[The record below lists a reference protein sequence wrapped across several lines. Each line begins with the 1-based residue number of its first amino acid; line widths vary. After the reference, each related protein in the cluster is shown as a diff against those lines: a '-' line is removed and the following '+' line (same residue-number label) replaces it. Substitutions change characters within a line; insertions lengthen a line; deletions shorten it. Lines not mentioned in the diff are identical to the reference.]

1 MKTLKFGQAANEWL
15 NIKKDALRQISYE
28 KYRQVYDAHLIFFND
43 IEISSIKENDIREFI
58 LKKEKNEKL
67 SESILYTIQFVLKA
81 VLEYSRNQYNID
93 TVVIK
98 NRTKSKA
105 KSTTFTLTDSQKDT
119 LVKHVFENINSISV
133 SIILSLFIGL
143 KTGEICALTV
153 NKIDFKK
160 NVINIT
166 KTVER
171 VKDSNNSK
179 TNLKVFEI
187 DNKFANRE
195 VPIPKSISNYIDQ
208 YVNIYEIKNNCYL
221 ISQTDLIS
229 DPRKIQK
236 ELNLLCKSLSIKC
249 DFNILRN
256 TFIYT
261 CLKNNMNIK
270 FLCKILGS
278 QNFKRIYGLCPDIE
292 NSVSNLE
299 MEKCF

>member
-1 MKTLKFGQAANEWL
+1 MKTLRFEQAANEWL
-15 NIKKDALRQISYE
+15 NLKKDELRQISYE

-43 IEISSIKENDIREFI
+43 MKISSIRENDINEFM
-58 LKKEKNEKL
+58 LKKEKKEKL

-81 VLEYSRNQYNID
+81 ILEYSHKQYNID
-93 TVVIK
+93 TVKIK
-98 NRTKSKA
+98 NRAKPKTKP
-105 KSTTFTLTDSQKDT
+105 TVPVLTDLQKDM
-119 LVKHVFENINSISV
+119 LVKYVFENINSISISV
-133 SIILSLFIGL
+133 ILSMFMGL
-143 KTGEICALTV
+143 KTGEICALTKK
-153 NKIDFKK
+153 NIDFKK
-160 NVINIT
+160 NIIHIT

-171 VKDSNNSK
+171 VRDANNK
-179 TNLKVFEI
+179 TNLKIFEI
-187 DNKFANRE
+187 DNKFVKRE
-195 VPIPKSISNYIDQ
+195 VPIPKSISNYINQ
-208 YVNIYEIKNNCYL
+208 YVNMYEIKNNCYL